1 MSTLLKHK
9 VTTKKKNISVTF
21 ILSKLRIWKPDTHT
35 YTYHIQKL
43 VINYLILDIKNYSTN
58 VTYFLR
64 RDVHAIVVPYL
75 DWRLALSHN
84 PLKPTLE

>member
-9 VTTKKKNISVTF
+9 VITKKKNISVTF
-21 ILSKLRIWKPDTHT
+21 VLSKLRMWKFDTHT
-35 YTYHIQKL
+35 HTYHIQKL
-43 VINYLILDIKNYSTN
+43 VINSLILDIKKYSTN

-64 RDVHAIVVPYL
+64 RDVHAIVVPNL

-84 PLKPTLE
+84 PLKATLE